1 MKAIGYLRVS
11 SANQAKDGKF
21 RKLKVELVNPATNE
35 PLKITDEKGKP
46 IKYQIIAKA
55 GYTAPRE
62 VE

>member
-1 MKAIGYLRVS
+1 
-11 SANQAKDGKF
+11 
-21 RKLKVELVNPATNE
+21 VNPENGE
-35 PLKITDEKGKP
+35 PLKIVENGKP